1 MIRRLFLRIRCWCTH
16 HDWFP
21 FKDYEMMYRTANAFV
36 THRSC
41 TRCGTHQIAIPM
53 PDVIT
58 VSSEGVELGV
68 EWVSLKSAE
77 RIMNDKTNQN
87 MIGD

>member
-1 MIRRLFLRIRCWCTH
+1 
-16 HDWFP
+16 
-21 FKDYEMMYRTANAFV
+21 
-36 THRSC
+36 
-41 TRCGTHQIAIPM
+41 M